1 MTESDLDFYATEFG
15 RTGFQ
20 GGLNWYRCGTVPGV
34 AVEMELFDGRRLDV
48 PSMFIGGE
56 RDWGI
61 HQTAGALNAMETA
74 CSDYRGTVLGL
85 ARHLWR
91 AFSIL
96 RCPPFEL
103 KRADEVERRMAAD
116 GIVEAVDVTADCA
129 RGFDPALEEGAPD
142 EFGLEGL
149 EERLDHGVV
158 EAVSLARHRDRD
170 AVLSQ
175 LSLVL
180 DGAVLAATVRV
191 VNEPGGWTPHGDGPA

>member
-1 MTESDLDFYATEFG
+1 MAEQSG
-15 RTGFQ
+15 RKLASAHPQKGTQDAAFQ
-20 GGLNWYRCGTVPGV
+20 EPRFSTKVP
-34 AVEMELFDGRRLDV
+34 FRPRRRLQHFQRSASSNWTCRAFVESVFDFTL
-48 PSMFIGGE
+48 P
-56 RDWGI
+56 
-61 HQTAGALNAMETA
+61 
-74 CSDYRGTVLGL
+74 GL
-85 ARHLWR
+85 AGHLWR

-129 RGFDPALEEGAPD
+129 RGFDPALEDGAPD

-191 VNEPGGWTPHGDGPA
+191 VNEADGRTPHGDGPA

>member
-1 MTESDLDFYATEFG
+1 MI
-15 RTGFQ
+15 
-20 GGLNWYRCGTVPGV
+20 GGSTIST
-34 AVEMELFDGRRLDV
+34 FRRLSR
-48 PSMFIGGE
+48 P
-56 RDWGI
+56 
-61 HQTAGALNAMETA
+61 TALSNATVRF
-74 CSDYRGTVLGL
+74 CSPGL
-85 ARHLWR
+85 AGHLWR

-129 RGFDPALEEGAPD
+129 RGFDPALEDGALD

-180 DGAVLAATVRV
+180 DGAVLAAT
-191 VNEPGGWTPHGDGPA
+191 

>member
-1 MTESDLDFYATEFG
+1 MW
-15 RTGFQ
+15 Q
-20 GGLNWYRCGTVPGV
+20 GCAGSRGSLCTLMRASTS
-34 AVEMELFDGRRLDV
+34 
-48 PSMFIGGE
+48 PSE
-56 RDWGI
+56 RSSVI
-61 HQTAGALNAMETA
+61 ASCISSRSFA
-74 CSDYRGTVLGL
+74 SSSGL

-149 EERLDHGVV
+149 EEELCGK
-158 EAVSLARHRDRD
+158 L
-170 AVLSQ
+170 
-175 LSLVL
+175 
-180 DGAVLAATVRV
+180 
-191 VNEPGGWTPHGDGPA
+191 GDGVRRAA

>member
-1 MTESDLDFYATEFG
+1 MYACASG
-15 RTGFQ
+15 PQ
-20 GGLNWYRCGTVPGV
+20 IL
-34 AVEMELFDGRRLDV
+34 M
-48 PSMFIGGE
+48 S
-56 RDWGI
+56 
-61 HQTAGALNAMETA
+61 
-74 CSDYRGTVLGL
+74 GL

-142 EFGLEGL
+142 DFGLEGL
-149 EERLDHGVV
+149 EERLDHGFV

-180 DGAVLAATVRV
+180 ATRAS
-191 VNEPGGWTPHGDGPA
+191 PDFMK

>member
-1 MTESDLDFYATEFG
+1 MGQVLHGSATTTEAVRRAIQHSEESLRALAKRY
-15 RTGFQ
+15 
-20 GGLNWYRCGTVPGV
+20 GV
-34 AVEMELFDGRRLDV
+34 NPKTTS
-48 PSMFIGGE
+48 PSG
-56 RDWGI
+56 
-61 HQTAGALNAMETA
+61 
-74 CSDYRGTVLGL
+74 SRGSQFGL

-116 GIVEAVDVTADCA
+116 GIVEAVDVTADCD
-129 RGFDPALEEGAPD
+129 RRFDPALEDGAPD

-180 DGAVLAATVRV
+180 EGAV
-191 VNEPGGWTPHGDGPA
+191 